1 MNAATSQVSQSV
13 KVHEIA
19 VAIHQLVV
27 PLLTEHDAHEP
38 AGGDTDGLS
47 GAGAFD
53 TALGGIDKTAGGSI
67 KRRINQSGRSI

>member
-1 MNAATSQVSQSV
+1 M
-13 KVHEIA
+13 
-19 VAIHQLVV
+19 
-27 PLLTEHDAHEP
+27 LTEHDAHEP